1 MKNVTIHEI
10 ARALNVNSSTV
21 SRALND
27 SDRVT
32 AKTKRR
38 VLEKAKEMGYQR
50 NMLASNL
57 RRKKSNTIGVV
68 VPRISRHFFS
78 STIAGIEETAYKFG
92 FNVIICQSLEELE
105 KEELIIE
112 NLISNRVDG
121 ILISVSMGTKKGK
134 HLANCLNNRIPVVFF
149 DRHLE
154 GFPSMG
160 KVLIDDQLGAFRATE
175 HLILKGCKKIGHF
188 SGPKNLHIYKNRLEG
203 YKIALEKYIIPYDES
218 YVLTSKLMKTDGL
231 EMAKKLLEKHSDL
244 DGLFCA
250 NDTAAVGAFGYFKK
264 IGKRV
269 PEDIAI
275 VGFSNEPFSALTE
288 PSLTTIDQSG
298 EEIGKAACKLLLQN
312 ISSGNTLITNE
323 TVILNPM
330 LIERGSSQR

>member
-10 ARALNVNSSTV
+10 AKALNVNSSTV

-32 AKTKRR
+32 AKTKRK

-78 STIAGIEETAYKFG
+78 STIAGIEETAYKLG

-112 NLISNRVDG
+112 NLIANRVDG
-121 ILISVSMGTKKGK
+121 ILISVSMGTKKGE
-134 HLANCLNNRIPVVFF
+134 HLVNCLNNRIPVVFF

-154 GFPSMG
+154 GFPDMG
-160 KVLIDDQLGAFRATE
+160 KVLIDDQLGAYRATE
-175 HLILKGCKKIGHF
+175 HLIQKGCKKIGHF
-188 SGPKNLHIYKNRLEG
+188 SGPKSLLIYKNRLEG
-203 YKIALEKYIIPYDES
+203 YKMALKNYHIPYDES
-218 YVLTSKLMKTDGL
+218 YVLTSKLMKEDGL
-231 EMAKKLLEKHSDL
+231 EMAKKILKEHSDL
-244 DGLFCA
+244 DGLFCS
-250 NDTAAVGAFGYFKK
+250 NDTSAVGAFGYFKT

-288 PSLTTIDQSG
+288 PSLTTMDQSG
-298 EEIGKAACKLLLQN
+298 EEIGKAACSLLLQN
-312 ISSGNTLITNE
+312 IASGNTLIANE
-323 TVILNPM
+323 TVILNPK

>member
-10 ARALNVNSSTV
+10 AKALNVNSSTI

-32 AKTKRR
+32 AKTKRK

-78 STIAGIEETAYKFG
+78 STIAGIEDTAYKLG

-112 NLISNRVDG
+112 NLIANRVDG
-121 ILISVSMGTKKGK
+121 ILISVSMGTKKGT
-134 HLANCLNNRIPVVFF
+134 HLTNCLNNRIPVVFF

-154 GFPSMG
+154 GFPDMG
-160 KVLIDDQLGAFRATE
+160 KVLIDDQLGAYRATE
-175 HLILKGCKKIGHF
+175 HLIQKGCKKIGHF
-188 SGPKNLHIYKNRLEG
+188 SGPKSLQIYRNRLEG
-203 YKIALEKYIIPYDES
+203 YKMALENYHIPFDES
-218 YVLTSKLMKTDGL
+218 YVLTSKLMKNDGL
-231 EMAKKLLEKHSDL
+231 EMAKRILEAHSDL

-250 NDTAAVGAFGYFKK
+250 NDTAAVGAFSYFKTH
-264 IGKRV
+264 GKKV

-298 EEIGKAACKLLLQN
+298 EEIGKAACSLLLQN
-312 ISSGNTLITNE
+312 ITSGNTLISNE
-323 TVILNPM
+323 TVILNPK